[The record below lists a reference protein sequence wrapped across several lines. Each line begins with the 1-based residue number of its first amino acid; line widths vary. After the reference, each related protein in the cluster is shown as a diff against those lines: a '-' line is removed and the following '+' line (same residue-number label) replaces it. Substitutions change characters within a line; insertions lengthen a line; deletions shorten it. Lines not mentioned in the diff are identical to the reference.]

1 MKYKVG
7 DKVRVRKDLKAG
19 ERYYSADKTYN
30 DQIAPPMLKM
40 AGKEV
45 TISET
50 YGVCYRIKEFD
61 WNWTD
66 EMFEDV
72 PTFKV
77 GDRVKVNSDSFKPSI
92 IGKIGTIRRINDSG
106 TNVGIEFDENIN
118 GHALGGICNWGHG
131 WNCDIDTLELVTDSK
146 DSKIVITTDG
156 KTTTAKLYD
165 GKKFVKSAEAKCSPD
180 DKFDFER
187 GAIIAFSRL
196 TDCDYKLAD
205 EAEVEKPKFTK
216 DDLKTGMF
224 VLTNTAG
231 WAVVADDKLIYEH
244 GAYDF
249 VSSLN
254 DDLCFYF
261 NKIEAVVEASSFNLA
276 KKYLKDNEHI
286 LYRRSDK

>member
-7 DKVRVRKDLKAG
+7 DKVRVRKDLKTG
-19 ERYYSADKTYN
+19 ERYYSADKGYS
-30 DQIAPPMLKM
+30 DQAAPQMLKM

-45 TISET
+45 TISYA
-50 YGVCYRIKEFD
+50 YGECYRIKECD

-72 PTFKV
+72 PAFKV
-77 GDRVKVNSDSFKPSI
+77 GDKVIGRKEASNEYDI
-92 IGKIGTIRRINDSG
+92 TREGWIGKVT
-106 TNVGIEFDENIN
+106 E
-118 GHALGGICNWGHG
+118 ICNDGSIYVYGEGSSGSHG
-131 WNCDIDTLELVTDSK
+131 FNVEAKYFDFYNEPTNE
-146 DSKIVITTDG
+146 KIVITTNG

-165 GKKFVKSAEAKCSPD
+165 GKKFVKSAEAKCSPN

-216 DDLKTGMF
+216 EDLKTGMF
-224 VLTNTAG
+224 VLTNAAG
-231 WAVVADDKLIYEH
+231 WAIIVDDKFIYKKGTYH
-244 GAYDF
+244 S
-249 VSSLN
+249 VSDLS
-254 DDLCFYF
+254 DDLCFMF
-261 NKIEAVVEASSFNLA
+261 DKIDAVVEASSFMGAEFNL
-276 KKYLKDNEHI
+276 KNNKNV